1 MLSSKMDKKE
11 QVRKELEELEKQH
24 EEAQKFLAG
33 DRDQILLDHILK
45 EDKDFQNIRND
56 SFIDNDSTWAP
67 TDKFRVAMI
76 IPPAWGIIFPPYGV
90 AKLTALMRTFGYS
103 VKVYEANVQSYFYL
117 LEEHGQNYWR
127 TDRYFLWVNKENFE
141 KYLLPDLEKLLR
153 SVVDDI
159 IKSNARVVGLSLFNT
174 NVYAGI
180 FIAKALRE
188 INPDI
193 CILAGGPETITG
205 FTLFEEGGPAHDLF
219 NYIFVGESEDNLIN
233 LLEDMPDTLP
243 MNEVIGTTNSRLK
256 LEQYPYADY
265 TDYDIKN
272 YTDHGVCIETSRGC
286 IAQCSFCTETYF
298 WKFRSL
304 DPIRV
309 VDEMEYYAKTYKVRR
324 FWFVDSLANGNLK
337 NFEQIIDL
345 LLERKL
351 GVKWHCLT
359 RCDGRMD
366 YLFIRKAVAAG
377 CTALS
382 MGVESGSQKVLND
395 MRKKIEIWEIED
407 NVRDCKKA
415 GIWNHVGWMIGFH
428 TEEPVDYFHSMQ
440 ILYNV
445 RKWIGTLTL
454 GFTTSIGSGT
464 HAESNYR
471 LYGVVGEGPKYTYN
485 ITFLNQWYTDNF
497 RNTVISRML
506 RLKLSYIWVEIM
518 KEYRDSII
526 YNSQHNASMKEHY
539 TFECNKNK
547 NYIDYLKQDFNVNFN
562 QFDNTLA
569 GNIAEEYV
577 AFMYLLYKY
586 FNKFTFTFKCDPEK
600 DMAMFGDALARKY
613 TSEVYFTIQKN
624 GNYTLIIDHSLV
636 HATDFDHLKNKYA
649 EEIERIGDMSFS
661 ERIEKNGHIS
671 EWQTEEP
678 IVRETVHEQY
688 RK

>member
-1 MLSSKMDKKE
+1 MDKKE

-337 NFEQIIDL
+337 NFEQFINEL
-345 LLERKL
+345 LKRKL
-351 GVKWHCLT
+351 GIKWHSYA

-366 YLFIRKAVAAG
+366 FIFIRKIAATG
-377 CTALS
+377 CTALAF
-382 MGVESGSQKVLND
+382 GIESGSQKVLLD
-395 MRKKIEIWEIED
+395 MRKKIEVWEIE
-407 NVRDCKKA
+407 NNLRDARKS
-415 GIWNHVGWMIGFH
+415 GIYNHSSWMIGFP
-428 TEEPVDYFHSMQ
+428 TEEAVDNFHSMQ
-440 ILYNV
+440 VLFNIRRWLET
-445 RKWIGTLTL
+445 ISL
-454 GFTTSIGSGT
+454 GHTTAISPK
-464 HAESNYR
+464 AEIETDYR
-471 LYGVVGEGPKYTYN
+471 LFKIVGKGDIYDYHTM
-485 ITFLNQWYTDNF
+485 FLNNWYTDDF
-497 RNTVISRML
+497 KNTVIQRFI
-506 RLKLSYIWVEIM
+506 RYKFAYIWLELL
-518 KEYRDSII
+518 KKYLNSTII
-526 YNSQHNASMKEHY
+526 NPQQTEPLDNFY
-539 TFECNKNK
+539 TFDCIPLKN
-547 NYIDYLKQDFNVNFN
+547 IPERIEQDFFVNFN
-562 QFDNTLA
+562 QFTSGSLSD
-569 GNIAEEYV
+569 NIANEYIGIC
-577 AFMYLLYKY
+577 YLLYKY
-586 FNKFTFTFKCDPEK
+586 FNRCSFTYKFDPNI
-600 DMAMFGDALARKY
+600 DRSLFGDLLVRNYWANI
-613 TSEVYFTIQKN
+613 EFTINKK
-624 GNYTLIIDHSLV
+624 GNYKLIIDHKLI
-636 HATDFDHLKNKYA
+636 HDANEEFLKENYS
-649 EEIERIGDMSFS
+649 IERERLGDMSFS
-661 ERIEKNGHIS
+661 QRIEKNGHIS
-671 EWQTEEP
+671 EWQTINP
-678 IVRETVHEQY
+678 QIRETIHEQY
-688 RK
+688 KKKLH